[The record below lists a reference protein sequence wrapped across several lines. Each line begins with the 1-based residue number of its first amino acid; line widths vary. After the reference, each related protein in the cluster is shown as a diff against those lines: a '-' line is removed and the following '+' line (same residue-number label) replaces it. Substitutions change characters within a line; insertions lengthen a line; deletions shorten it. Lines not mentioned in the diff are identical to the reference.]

1 MGIVGNLFIELKKHK
16 RRCNLLLFI
25 AVIVAE
31 MAFLYGNFH
40 GKEATS
46 AGWML
51 LFYNIP
57 IINCV
62 FFPVAIAGFAS
73 RLMDIEHKG
82 EMLKCLYTFSTPQ
95 KIFFTKYL
103 YGAICTLIL
112 VAMQCGSIILCC
124 GILGFD
130 SNFPLKYLL
139 IHGVITYITCMT
151 LLSIHLLLSF
161 FYRNQALSI
170 SVGILGS
177 FTAFFSLVLP
187 ESIIQKFLPW
197 ATFVT
202 SGFVTMDW
210 NRDTREVKYALGTPD
225 YTSTIICIGWIVL
238 LTCITLMMLKK
249 SGVEEAEKIKSKRK
263 TTKIVL
269 HKRPVEILKLKGSPA
284 WIAFF
289 IVPAI
294 SAAIGTVNYLANLSI
309 LKEGWYS
316 LWTQHTLFLCYFFM
330 PVIIGIF
337 TGCIWRVEHSGTNM
351 NILMTHQ
358 RPAMIVLGKYA
369 ATCFITSVS
378 LIWVVAL
385 YLIAGSMIHIDG
397 ELPSGIIQWMGLGI
411 LSSWV
416 ICAFQVLVSLVIR
429 NFVLPIIVAFL
440 GGFAGLSCIAK
451 DMPYLTPF
459 SLFDLAMN
467 QRELGNANIGA
478 FTLSSVIFI
487 VVFIMIS
494 IVYLSRSD
502 VRSNE

>member
-1 MGIVGNLFIELKKHK
+1 MGIIGNLFIELKKHK

-25 AVIVAE
+25 AVIAAE
-31 MAFLYGNFH
+31 MAFLFGNFH
-40 GKEATS
+40 GKEDITD
-46 AGWML
+46 GWML

-62 FFPVAIAGFAS
+62 FFPVTIAGFAS

-103 YGAICTLIL
+103 YGAISTLVL
-112 VAMQCGSIILCC
+112 VAMQCGSIMLCC
-124 GILGFD
+124 RILGFE
-130 SNFPLKYLL
+130 SNFPPKYLL
-139 IHGVITYITCMT
+139 IHGIITYITCMT

-161 FYRNQALSI
+161 FYKNQALGI

-177 FTAFFSLVLP
+177 FTAFFSLFLP
-187 ESIIQKFLPW
+187 ESIIQKFIPW

-202 SGFVTMDW
+202 SGFITMDW
-210 NRDTREVKYALGTPD
+210 NRDTRETHYFLNNPD
-225 YTSTIICIGWIVL
+225 LTSVFICTFWIVL
-238 LTCITLMMLKK
+238 LTCITLALLKK
-249 SGVEEAEKIKSKRK
+249 SGVEEAEKIKSTRK
-263 TTKIVL
+263 TKKIEL
-269 HKRPVEILKLKGSPA
+269 HRRPVEILKLKGSPA

-294 SAAIGTVNYLANLSI
+294 SAAIGTVNYLGNLSI

-351 NILMTHQ
+351 NLLMTHQ

-385 YLIAGSMIHIDG
+385 YLIAGSLIHIEG
-397 ELPSGIIQWMGLGI
+397 GLPSGILVWLGMGI

-429 NFVLPIIVAFL
+429 NFVLPIIIAFL

-467 QRELGNANIGA
+467 QRELGAANIGA
-478 FTLSSVIFI
+478 FALSSVIFI
-487 VVFIMIS
+487 LVFIMIS
-494 IVYLSRSD
+494 ILYLSRSD